1 LRISND
7 TVDRCI
13 DRELEYSRRSDGT
26 VGAEDNDPED
36 EADGEYVRMM
46 IIDNPRYL
54 SIAEIDPPKVDYV
67 G

>member
-13 DRELEYSRRSDGT
+13 DRGLEYSRRSDGAI
-26 VGAEDNDPED
+26 GAEDNYTED
-36 EADGEYVRMM
+36 EADGEYVRMV
-46 IIDNPRYL
+46 IIDNPQYL